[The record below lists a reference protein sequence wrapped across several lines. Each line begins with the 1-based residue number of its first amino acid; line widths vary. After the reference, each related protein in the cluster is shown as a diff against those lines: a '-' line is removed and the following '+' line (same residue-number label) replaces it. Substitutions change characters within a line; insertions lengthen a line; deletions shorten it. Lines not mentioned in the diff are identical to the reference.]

1 VVRFV
6 LEGHMEAVFADH
18 IQEIVEAALA
28 NGASPHVFLDAA
40 EATSLD
46 SQFRVRLTPWHKQI
60 APKVQSQNI
69 LVRSKIVA
77 MAVSVVNMGIG
88 HVLKAFSHRPHFE
101 AVMAA
106 ARK

>member
-6 LEGHMEAVFADH
+6 LEGHLDASFAER

-28 NGASPHVFLDAA
+28 GGASPHLFLDAA

-60 APKVQSQNI
+60 ATKVQSQNV
-69 LVRSKIVA
+69 LVRSKVLA
-77 MAVSVVNMGIG
+77 MAVSVANMGMGFI
-88 HVLKAFSHRPHFE
+88 LKPYNHRREFE
-101 AVMAA
+101 AALAA